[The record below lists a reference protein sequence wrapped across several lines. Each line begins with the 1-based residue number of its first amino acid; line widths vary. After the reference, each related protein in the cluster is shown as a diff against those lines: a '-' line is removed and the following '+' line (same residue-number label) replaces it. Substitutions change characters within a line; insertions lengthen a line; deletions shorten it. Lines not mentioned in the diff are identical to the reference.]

1 MLKTQPNPRVLAM
14 SEMRHKAV
22 TEQVTDRH
30 LEVLSVS
37 RKKYAVQKYSAVL
50 AF

>member
-1 MLKTQPNPRVLAM
+1 MPKTQLNPRVLAM

-22 TEQVTDRH
+22 AEQVTDRH
-30 LEVLSVS
+30 LEVLSGS
-37 RKKYAVQKYSAVL
+37 RKKDAVQKYSAVL